1 MPYSSKNNYISIAK
15 ALGIILMVVGHS
27 GCPTAI
33 GKFIYLF
40 HMPLFFICSGYFFK
54 DISDRNSLSS
64 FYKKRIKGLY
74 LPYLK
79 WSLLFLFLHNLFR
92 YLHITE
98 SVIYQ
103 KEDYIR
109 QFIKLIAMT
118 DYELLIRPFWFI
130 KELLFASMIVATIS
144 FFFSR
149 LSIKKRS
156 GLLFVI
162 ALISSVI
169 SKLLPPIPLIGDC
182 SVLCLS
188 ILYYYTGILIYKY
201 KQYIPLT
208 HTILILTFI
217 IVLSG
222 SIFFNG
228 TIDMRFTNVYNQ
240 IPYYLLSITGIIMIL
255 CISKKLEKLNN
266 SLLYYIGN
274 HTMPILA
281 LNLLALKIGNLLKI
295 WIYDMPIKALS
306 SYTIIYEN
314 NSLFWLIYTAIGVVI
329 PLIIYISYHRITN
342 SLV

>member
-1 MPYSSKNNYISIAK
+1 
-15 ALGIILMVVGHS
+15 
-27 GCPTAI
+27 
-33 GKFIYLF
+33 
-40 HMPLFFICSGYFFK
+40 
-54 DISDRNSLSS
+54 
-64 FYKKRIKGLY
+64 
-74 LPYLK
+74 
-79 WSLLFLFLHNLFR
+79 
-92 YLHITE
+92 
-98 SVIYQ
+98 
-103 KEDYIR
+103 
-109 QFIKLIAMT
+109 MT

-208 HTILILTFI
+208 HTILILSFI

-314 NSLFWLIYTAIGVVI
+314 NSLFWLIYTAIGVVT
-329 PLIIYISYHRITN
+329 PLIIYISYHKIIIR
-342 SLV
+342 

>member
-1 MPYSSKNNYISIAK
+1 MPYNSKNNYISIAK

-33 GKFIYLF
+33 SNFIYLF
-40 HMPLFFICSGYFFK
+40 HMPLFFVCSGYFFK
-54 DISDRNSLSS
+54 DISDHASLLS
-64 FYKKRIKGLY
+64 FYNKRIKGLY

-79 WSLLFLFLHNLFR
+79 WSILFLLLHNLFR

-103 KEDYIR
+103 KEDYVR

-130 KELLFASMIVATIS
+130 KELLFASLIVATIS
-144 FFFSR
+144 FFTSR
-149 LSIKKRS
+149 MSIRKKS

-162 ALISSVI
+162 ALFSSVI

-182 SVLCLS
+182 SVLCFS

-201 KQYIPLT
+201 KHHIQPTYT
-208 HTILILTFI
+208 TMILSFC
-217 IVLSG
+217 IVLIG
-222 SIFFNG
+222 SVFFVG
-228 TIDMRFTNVYNQ
+228 IIDMRFTTIYNQ
-240 IPYYLLSITGIIMIL
+240 IPYYVLSITGIIMIL
-255 CISKKLEKLNN
+255 CISLKLETIKNI
-266 SLLYYIGN
+266 SALYYIGN

-281 LNLLALKIGNLLKI
+281 LNLITLKIGNLIKI

-306 SYTIIYEN
+306 SYTVIYEN
-314 NSLFWLIYTAIGVVI
+314 NSLFWLIYTAIGVVT
-329 PLIIYISYHRITN
+329 PLIIYISYHRIIIR
-342 SLV
+342 